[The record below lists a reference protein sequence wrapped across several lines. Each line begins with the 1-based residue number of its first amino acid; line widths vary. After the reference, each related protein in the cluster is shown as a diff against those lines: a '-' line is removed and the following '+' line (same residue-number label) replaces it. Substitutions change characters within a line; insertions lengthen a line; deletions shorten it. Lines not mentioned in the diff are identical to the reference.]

1 MVSEAFFLPIGCEF
15 LSFLILGSRGV
26 LLGRSTYETLEY
38 DGWQLSDSKEVNF
51 EPPKAIL
58 YIYIFRHQQFQVIV
72 QWDRYVWS
80 RNGVLDFLLGCRKC
94 YHINRL
100 HWSTGLDLKRV
111 GVVVKIKPKPK
122 SNEPNIACKIER

>member
-1 MVSEAFFLPIGCEF
+1 MPIFRVKSVKIYTGQFFLHRHCLWYLWQIWGM
-15 LSFLILGSRGV
+15 S
-26 LLGRSTYETLEY
+26 
-38 DGWQLSDSKEVNF
+38 GWQVSDSKEVNF